1 MERPLSLV
9 TRGLALTPPVEDDI
23 RSRVAALERFYP
35 RLVGCTVFV
44 DGPGRHHRRGG
55 PFEVR
60 LDLRVPGAEPILITR
75 QPQQRLERAVDDA
88 FDVATRRLEDLQ
100 RLQRDEVKRRAEPQ
114 QPARVARLAPER
126 DHGFLVTP
134 DGREV
139 FFHRHSVLGDFDAL
153 VPGSEVRF
161 HEEAGDQGPQASTVI
176 VVD

>member
-1 MERPLSLV
+1 MERPMSLIA
-9 TRGLALTPPVEDDI
+9 RGFALTPAVEDEI
-23 RSRVAALERFYP
+23 RTRVEALERFYP

-60 LDLRVPGAEPILITR
+60 LDLRVPGADPILITR
-75 QPQQRLERAVDDA
+75 QRQERVERAVDDA

-139 FFHRHSVLGDFDAL
+139 YFHRNSVLGDFETL
-153 VPGSEVRF
+153 VPGAEVRF
-161 HEEAGDQGPQASTVI
+161 AEEAGDQGPQASTVI